1 MTHAFAIAVGAIVA
15 ALGGTGGTLGVRAGW
30 RVGRRVF
37 PPLSD
42 PDLQAIRDRRLRT
55 GFRLVVVAVWML
67 SIALGA
73 WIATA

>member
-1 MTHAFAIAVGAIVA
+1 MTHAFAISVGVVVA
-15 ALGGTGGTLGVRAGW
+15 ALGGIGGTLGVRAGW
-30 RVGRRVF
+30 RVGRHVF
-37 PPLSD
+37 PPLTD